1 MSDGEDPLADL
12 FATYPG
18 LSALEADTAAR
29 AEATA
34 SPITSGGTDIQI
46 LLTERADW
54 VEEVRRERMARQG
67 MSGRVTLTAEE
78 IVAST
83 RPGPFVQAMQAE
95 TARTL
100 ADVQREVNRAMSNAL
115 DASMAIDYTPWY
127 EVPVVGHIWEE
138 DDDAV
143 GDLRLLG
150 PDTEGDLI
158 GQGSWWQRSW
168 WQTPP
173 HLTSD
178 VNSAPTWYR
187 DLPASAPVTFNGIPL
202 QFDATYGAQRSQE
215 AWMTDQ
221 VTAAGGMIPMGE
233 ATQIPHQMGMAQDPR
248 YQATNA
254 DHRYLANQAFA
265 RGRQME
271 GMQAQVEWQPYP
283 AGMESTVPPEAQTPS
298 PTLSERLRAVGRN
311 IERSTYPW
319 WRNRR

>member
-29 AEATA
+29 EEATA
-34 SPITSGGTDIQI
+34 SPSTSGGTDIQI

-54 VEEVRRERMARQG
+54 VEQVRRERIARQG

-83 RPGPFVQAMQAE
+83 RPGPFVQAIQAE

-100 ADVQREVNRAMSNAL
+100 ADVQREINRAMSNAL

-138 DDDAV
+138 DEEAV

-202 QFDATYGAQRSQE
+202 QFDATYGAQRAQE
-215 AWMTDQ
+215 VWVTDQ

-233 ATQIPHQMGMAQDPR
+233 ATQMPHQMGMAQDPR
-248 YQATNA
+248 YQPTNA

-265 RGRQME
+265 MGRQM
-271 GMQAQVEWQPYP
+271 
-283 AGMESTVPPEAQTPS
+283 MEPTVPPGQQTPS

-319 WRNRR
+319 WRNR

>member
-1 MSDGEDPLADL
+1 MSDGEDPLAEL
-12 FATYPG
+12 FVTYPG

-54 VEEVRRERMARQG
+54 VEEVRRERIARQG

-83 RPGPFVQAMQAE
+83 RPGPFVQAIQAE

-115 DASMAIDYTPWY
+115 DASMAMDYTPWY

-138 DDDAV
+138 DDD

-150 PDTEGDLI
+150 PDVEGDLEMPWRTVGI
-158 GQGSWWQRSW
+158 NAPLSFAY
-168 WQTPP
+168 
-173 HLTSD
+173 TSD
-178 VNSAPTWYR
+178 VVAAA
-187 DLPASAPVTFNGIPL
+187 D
-202 QFDATYGAQRSQE
+202 YGAQRAQE
-215 AWMTDQ
+215 VWVTDQ
-221 VTAAGGMIPMGE
+221 ATAAGGMIPMGE
-233 ATQIPHQMGMAQDPR
+233 ATQMPHRVALS
-248 YQATNA
+248 N
-254 DHRYLANQAFA
+254 
-265 RGRQME
+265 

-283 AGMESTVPPEAQTPS
+283 RVMAPTVPPEPQTPS
-298 PTLSERLRAVGRN
+298 PILSERLRAVGRN

>member
-1 MSDGEDPLADL
+1 MSDFEDPLADL

-46 LLTERADW
+46 LLNERSDW
-54 VEEVRRERMARQG
+54 VEQVRRERMARQG

-78 IVAST
+78 ITAST
-83 RPGPFVQAMQAE
+83 RPGPFVQAIQAE

-202 QFDATYGAQRSQE
+202 QFDATYGAQRAQE
-215 AWMTDQ
+215 VWVTDQ
-221 VTAAGGMIPMGE
+221 ATAERYRELLNVPAGGMIPMGE
-233 ATQIPHQMGMAQDPR
+233 AVQIPHQMGMAQDPR
-248 YQATNA
+248 YQPTNA

-265 RGRQME
+265 MGRQM
-271 GMQAQVEWQPYP
+271 
-283 AGMESTVPPEAQTPS
+283 MEPTVPPEAQTPS

>member
-29 AEATA
+29 EEATA
-34 SPITSGGTDIQI
+34 SPSTSGGTDIQI

-54 VEEVRRERMARQG
+54 VEQVRRERIARQG

-83 RPGPFVQAMQAE
+83 RPGPFVQAIQAE

-100 ADVQREVNRAMSNAL
+100 ADVQREINRAMSNAL

-138 DDDAV
+138 DEEAV

-150 PDTEGDLI
+150 PDVEGDLEAPWRTM
-158 GQGSWWQRSW
+158 GVGAPL
-168 WQTPP
+168 TFAY
-173 HLTSD
+173 TSD
-178 VNSAPTWYR
+178 VVAAA
-187 DLPASAPVTFNGIPL
+187 D
-202 QFDATYGAQRSQE
+202 YGAQRAQE
-215 AWMTDQ
+215 VWVTDQ
-221 VTAAGGMIPMGE
+221 ATAARYRELLNVPAGGMIPMGE
-233 ATQIPHQMGMAQDPR
+233 ATQMPHQMGMAQDPR
-248 YQATNA
+248 YQPTNA

-265 RGRQME
+265 MGRQM
-271 GMQAQVEWQPYP
+271 
-283 AGMESTVPPEAQTPS
+283 MEPTVPPETQTPS

-319 WRNRR
+319 WRNR